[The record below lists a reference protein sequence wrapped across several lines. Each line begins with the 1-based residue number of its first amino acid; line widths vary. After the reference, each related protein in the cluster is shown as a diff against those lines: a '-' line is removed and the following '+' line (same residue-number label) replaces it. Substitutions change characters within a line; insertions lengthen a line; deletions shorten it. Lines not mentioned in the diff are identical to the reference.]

1 LADTITKNQRIAQN
15 TLMLYVRMLLIMAV
29 TLYTSRIVLD
39 KLGVEDFG
47 IYNLVAGIVVL
58 FSFVNNAMATA
69 TQRFLNFELGKK
81 NLHEVKRIFS
91 MSMTAHISI
100 SLLVLF
106 LAETIGVWFL
116 LSEMNIPN
124 NRMEAAV
131 WCYQFSILI
140 ACVQIIRVPYN
151 SCIIAYERMSFYAY
165 LSILE
170 VGFNLLIAFLLTMTN
185 CDRLI
190 LYSFLMFIVAV
201 FISGVYK
208 IVCNRYFVISKY
220 TFFWDYA
227 LYKKI
232 ISFSG
237 WSLLGSTANVGVQQ
251 GLNIL
256 LNIFYGVTLNAAMG
270 IANQVSRAVY
280 NFVSNFQIAF
290 NPQIIKSYASG
301 DYVYFERLIFKAS
314 RYSYFLLFLVSLPVL
329 LNSEFLLSV
338 WLKDVPEYAVTFSQ
352 LIICF
357 LLIDALSAPLWI
369 SAQAMGRIRNYQLLM
384 SGIILLNL
392 PLGYIVLNLGMRPEM
407 VLVIRVIINFL
418 AWIFRV
424 LYLRSSISF
433 PVRKY
438 LKEVFLVVLVI
449 TVISI
454 PLPFWISLVYSSWK
468 GLIMTT
474 VFSVLT
480 TIFAIFLIGL
490 EKNEKTY
497 IMNFIQSK
505 LKK

>member
-1 LADTITKNQRIAQN
+1 
-15 TLMLYVRMLLIMAV
+15 MLYVRMLLIMAV

-227 LYKKI
+227 LYKKDNKFFRLE
-232 ISFSG
+232 SF
-237 WSLLGSTANVGVQQ
+237 WGVLQM
-251 GLNIL
+251 L
-256 LNIFYGVTLNAAMG
+256 
-270 IANQVSRAVY
+270 VY
-280 NFVSNFQIAF
+280 N
-290 NPQIIKSYASG
+290 
-301 DYVYFERLIFKAS
+301 
-314 RYSYFLLFLVSLPVL
+314 
-329 LNSEFLLSV
+329 
-338 WLKDVPEYAVTFSQ
+338 
-352 LIICF
+352 
-357 LLIDALSAPLWI
+357 
-369 SAQAMGRIRNYQLLM
+369 
-384 SGIILLNL
+384 
-392 PLGYIVLNLGMRPEM
+392 
-407 VLVIRVIINFL
+407 
-418 AWIFRV
+418 
-424 LYLRSSISF
+424 
-433 PVRKY
+433 
-438 LKEVFLVVLVI
+438 
-449 TVISI
+449 
-454 PLPFWISLVYSSWK
+454 K
-468 GLIMTT
+468 G
-474 VFSVLT
+474 
-480 TIFAIFLIGL
+480 
-490 EKNEKTY
+490 
-497 IMNFIQSK
+497 
-505 LKK
+505 

>member
-1 LADTITKNQRIAQN
+1 
-15 TLMLYVRMLLIMAV
+15 M
-29 TLYTSRIVLD
+29 
-39 KLGVEDFG
+39 
-47 IYNLVAGIVVL
+47 
-58 FSFVNNAMATA
+58 
-69 TQRFLNFELGKK
+69 
-81 NLHEVKRIFS
+81 
-91 MSMTAHISI
+91 
-100 SLLVLF
+100 
-106 LAETIGVWFL
+106 
-116 LSEMNIPN
+116 
-124 NRMEAAV
+124 
-131 WCYQFSILI
+131 
-140 ACVQIIRVPYN
+140 
-151 SCIIAYERMSFYAY
+151 
-165 LSILE
+165 
-170 VGFNLLIAFLLTMTN
+170 
-185 CDRLI
+185 
-190 LYSFLMFIVAV
+190 
-201 FISGVYK
+201 
-208 IVCNRYFVISKY
+208 
-220 TFFWDYA
+220 
-227 LYKKI
+227 
-232 ISFSG
+232 
-237 WSLLGSTANVGVQQ
+237 
-251 GLNIL
+251 
-256 LNIFYGVTLNAAMG
+256 
-270 IANQVSRAVY
+270 
-280 NFVSNFQIAF
+280 
-290 NPQIIKSYASG
+290 
-301 DYVYFERLIFKAS
+301 
-314 RYSYFLLFLVSLPVL
+314 SLPVL

-392 PLGYIVLNLGMRPEM
+392 PLGYIALNLGMRPEM